1 MKPKKLV
8 IAGAALAGSAIVLAV
23 LTQPQAQAQ
32 TWPNRPV
39 RIVNPTLPG
48 GPSDI
53 MARSVAQKF
62 TETFGQSFIVDN
74 RPGANGII
82 GVDLV
87 AKASP
92 DGYTLLAGTNGQLIA
107 NTAVFP
113 KLPFDSVRDF
123 APITIVLSSPFVL
136 VVNAS
141 ISAKSVPELVT
152 LAKAKPGMSY
162 SSFGPASIAHFGM
175 ELILLRTGMKLTH
188 VPYKGGAPSAAALVS
203 GEVNASLD
211 SVQNQLQ
218 FIRSNRVRALALANG
233 ARLTVMPDVPTMAEA
248 GVAGVEIGGWYAL
261 LAPAGTPKVVVNRL
275 YGEAVKAFKAAPEL
289 RERFASTGSE
299 IVLNTPAEFAERIKR
314 EIIEYTKVAREAN
327 ITVSQ

>member
-1 MKPKKLV
+1 MRSVIVSKL
-8 IAGAALAGSAIVLAV
+8 IAVSLCVAGVMLQSALAQV
-23 LTQPQAQAQ
+23 
-32 TWPNRPV
+32 WPNRPV
-39 RIVNPTLPG
+39 RIVNPTQPG

-53 MARSVAQKF
+53 MARSMAQKF
-62 TETFGQSFIVDN
+62 TEALGQTFIVDN

-87 AKASP
+87 AKASA

-107 NTAVFP
+107 NAAVFP

-123 APITIVLSSPFVL
+123 APITIVVSSPFVL

-141 ISAKSVPELVT
+141 LSAKTVTELVA

-175 ELILLRTGMKLTH
+175 ELIQLRAGMKMTH
-188 VPYKGGAPSAAALVS
+188 VPYKGGAPSAAALVA

-233 ARLTVMPDVPTMAEA
+233 TRLKVLPDVPTTAEA
-248 GVAGVEIGGWYAL
+248 GVSGVEIGGWYSL
-261 LAPAGTPKVVVNRL
+261 LAPAGTPKAVVNRL
-275 YGEAVKAFKAAPEL
+275 YDETVKAFKASPEL
-289 RERFASTGSE
+289 RERFESTGSD
-299 IVLNTPAEFAERIKR
+299 VLLNTPAEFAARIKR
-314 EIIEYTKVAREAN
+314 EIAEYTKVAREAN
-327 ITVSQ
+327 ISVSQ

>member
-1 MKPKKLV
+1 MERSMVSKTV
-8 IAGAALAGSAIVLAV
+8 VVL
-23 LTQPQAQAQ
+23 LCGMGITSLSAQAQ
-32 TWPNRPV
+32 KWPSRPV

-53 MARSVAQKF
+53 MARSLGQKF
-62 TETFGQSFIVDN
+62 TEAFGYSFIVDN

-87 AKASP
+87 AKATP

-113 KLPFDSVRDF
+113 KLPFDAVRDF

-136 VVNAS
+136 VVHAA
-141 ISAKSVPELVT
+141 IPAKTVAELIA

-175 ELILLRTGMKLTH
+175 ELIQLRTGMQLTH
-188 VPYKGGAPSAAALVS
+188 VPYKGGAPSAAALVG

-218 FIRSNRVRALALANG
+218 FVRSNRVRALALANNT
-233 ARLTVMPDVPTMAEA
+233 RVKVMPDVPTMAEA

-261 LAPAGTPKVVVNRL
+261 LAPAGTSKTVVTRL
-275 YGEAVKAFKAAPEL
+275 YDETVKAFKAAPEL
-289 RERFASTGSE
+289 RERFESTGSE
-299 IVLNTPAEFAERIKR
+299 LVLNTPVEFAQRIKR
-314 EIIEYTKVAREAN
+314 EIIEYTKVARDAN
-327 ITVSQ
+327 ITVNQ